1 MKLEKIPN
9 KRSYYLTHHQHSTP
23 GTQIERNKVH
33 EQWWTWD
40 ERQEHKYKNV
50 WTEKET
56 NKQEIGRTN

>member
-33 EQWWTWD
+33 EQ
-40 ERQEHKYKNV
+40 
-50 WTEKET
+50 
-56 NKQEIGRTN
+56 